1 MIKLITIIIGIMD
14 LLLYLFIIKLLRKFQ
29 FSFTHNIRDN
39 FLFLAEKYRFF
50 CFFLALIEN
59 DE

>member
-1 MIKLITIIIGIMD
+1 MD